1 MYNNI
6 IYSRRNNNHNNM
18 NRFPILKL
26 NMEDKNTIEENNKQI
41 IILNETIKNMG
52 GDIEKASNELNIMVQ
67 NLISLKN
74 EKESIYMQINDILL
88 KKVGEIPK
96 ETPEKV
102 IEKKKEIKY
111 PEKEEVIKKKE
122 VIKYPEKE
130 EVIKKKEIKY
140 PDKKEVIKKKEENE
154 LKFIQKDLNI
164 LKQTNNDIDVIKGID
179 LIHKDKLKKD
189 KKEKNKDI
197 DLLLEKYIND
207 TKS

>member
-1 MYNNI
+1 
-6 IYSRRNNNHNNM
+6 M

-26 NMEDKNTIEENNKQI
+26 NMEDKNTIEGNNKQI

-88 KKVGEIPK
+88 KKVGEIPN

-122 VIKYPEKE
+122 IN
-130 EVIKKKEIKY
+130 Y

>member
-6 IYSRRNNNHNNM
+6 IYSRRNNNNNNM

-122 VIKYPEKE
+122 
-130 EVIKKKEIKY
+130 
-140 PDKKEVIKKKEENE
+140 ENE